1 MPLGRSADWLVM
13 SAAIAYIPAGFAFNL
28 VLSSYARGMG
38 SKIGYIAAIIGGEK
52 VKIAIEEV
60 LFKLDEKNLRRWK
73 GWVNVA
79 WIDSWMVMSLITFIT
94 VLMTSVMT
102 YGLLAPRDLKLTGWA
117 VALAQAKALA
127 DVLVQ

>member
-1 MPLGRSADWLVM
+1 M

-60 LFKLDEKNLRRWK
+60 LFKLDEKSLRCWK

-79 WIDSWMVMSLITFIT
+79 WIDSWIVMSLITFIT

-102 YGLLAPRDLKLTGWA
+102 YSLLAPRDLKLTGWA